1 MIFSRNDIAIDL
13 GTVNTIVRNQ
23 DEILFNEPTCIALD
37 SRNRERIICLGS
49 KAKQM
54 IGRTPL
60 EIEVINPLLN
70 GAISDFETTKLFMHT
85 LIESTK
91 TSSLSPRVGI
101 SIPQN
106 LTQVERHSL
115 HEATMFA
122 GAKEVFLI
130 EDPFSASVGAGI
142 DISKAKARM
151 VIDAGG
157 GLVEVSIISLGGL
170 VVSTFTKEAGDF
182 IDYAIVDYC
191 KCNKNIGISKE
202 MAESIKRKINLFGE
216 SEIIDVGA
224 KNLINGM
231 PIHFELNLNE
241 LKSVLISGLYKIK
254 DSVLLAIDK
263 SSPDMAAD
271 LIEEGAILTGGMA
284 LIDGTREFLEEELNM
299 KITLS
304 NDPLLDIS
312 KGASLIMQDY
322 ESYSLEWGG
331 GID

>member
-70 GAISDFETTKLFMHT
+70 GAISDFETTKLFMHA
-85 LIESTK
+85 LIESAK

-191 KCNKNIGISKE
+191 KYNKNIGISKE

-216 SEIIDVGA
+216 SEIINVGA

-284 LIDGTREFLEEELNM
+284 LIDGIKDFLEEELNM

-312 KGASLIMQDY
+312 KGASLIMKDY
-322 ESYSLEWGG
+322 ETYSLEWGG

>member
-70 GAISDFETTKLFMHT
+70 GAISDFETTKLFMHA
-85 LIESTK
+85 LIESAK

-191 KCNKNIGISKE
+191 KYNKNIGISKE

-216 SEIIDVGA
+216 SEIINVGA